1 MFIHLR
7 LQKVDVANGKFQ
19 LLSFQEGSRKVYHVS
34 YGDDLNMPSCTCY
47 SWLDSAYLC
56 KHFFAIM
63 EKYPEWSWLQLSS
76 LYRNSPFLK
85 LDLRENE
92 LSFYNPP
99 TSNDESDQK
108 LDEEVLA
115 EEDRITEEN
124 NENPEYFKYSG
135 DTCRRELKDITE
147 LSFCLDDQLDHLHYL
162 YKQLLLLKNN
172 IRNLIPKESG
182 ILLRTTTQKEDSW
195 FKRTD
200 KKMFGTLPFKKKK
213 TNSLA
218 KRVGIKKETLVR
230 ASNINITA
238 KNSKDVKKITED
250 IVFDDLIVEECGS
263 GNEIY
268 ANDFPSLHI
277 TQSELKS
284 LSNNEMISDVVINVA
299 QKMMAKWH
307 PCLKG
312 LQDPILGQTM
322 SFRRFQ

>member
-63 EKYPEWSWLQLSS
+63 EKYPEWSRLQLSS

-85 LDLRENE
+85 LDLREDD

-135 DTCRRELKDITE
+135 DTCRRELKEIRE
-147 LSFCLDDQLDHLHYL
+147 LSFCLDDQPDHLHYL
-162 YKQLLLLKNN
+162 CEQPLLLKNN

-195 FKRTD
+195 FKRTN
-200 KKMFGTLPFKKKK
+200 KKMFGTFPFKKKK
-213 TNSLA
+213 QIALQREPELRK
-218 KRVGIKKETLVR
+218 KR
-230 ASNINITA
+230 
-238 KNSKDVKKITED
+238 
-250 IVFDDLIVEECGS
+250 
-263 GNEIY
+263 
-268 ANDFPSLHI
+268 
-277 TQSELKS
+277 
-284 LSNNEMISDVVINVA
+284 
-299 QKMMAKWH
+299 
-307 PCLKG
+307 
-312 LQDPILGQTM
+312 
-322 SFRRFQ
+322 